1 MKLVFCGTPQF
12 AVPSLE
18 ALVAAGHDVQLVV
31 TQPDRPQ
38 GRGMQLAAPPV
49 KQTAV
54 RLHLLVTQPEKIR
67 KNQEFQH
74 LLERIQPD
82 AIIVVGYGRI
92 IPPWMLHLPRFGN
105 INVHGSLLPKYR
117 GAAPIQW
124 AIANGETATG
134 VTTMH
139 LDEGLDTGDTL
150 LKRELAIAAD
160 DTSVTLAPRMA
171 ELGAAL
177 LIETLTQLQDRQI
190 KGAPQ
195 DDSLATLAPILKKE
209 DGLVNFRRSA
219 TEIYNRFR
227 GFQPWPGAYTT
238 FRSRN
243 LKFIAVR
250 PASEA
255 AEVAAGE
262 LRVSGDRLIVGCGDG
277 SNLEL
282 LQLQLEGKKNMSA
295 RDFISGYRPNP
306 GERLG

>member
-1 MKLVFCGTPQF
+1 
-12 AVPSLE
+12 
-18 ALVAAGHDVQLVV
+18 
-31 TQPDRPQ
+31 
-38 GRGMQLAAPPV
+38 
-49 KQTAV
+49 
-54 RLHLLVTQPEKIR
+54 
-67 KNQEFQH
+67 
-74 LLERIQPD
+74 
-82 AIIVVGYGRI
+82 
-92 IPPWMLHLPRFGN
+92 
-105 INVHGSLLPKYR
+105 
-117 GAAPIQW
+117 
-124 AIANGETATG
+124 
-134 VTTMH
+134 
-139 LDEGLDTGDTL
+139 
-150 LKRELAIAAD
+150 
-160 DTSVTLAPRMA
+160 
-171 ELGAAL
+171 
-177 LIETLTQLQDRQI
+177 
-190 KGAPQ
+190 
-195 DDSLATLAPILKKE
+195 
-209 DGLVNFRRSA
+209 VNFRRSA